1 MGGYLIP
8 NFLMFLAYGWRAKP
22 LSRVQKKEK
31 SRYNSVKRIEQMTKE
46 EESEKYGKLHA
57 NFLIGC

>member
-1 MGGYLIP
+1 
-8 NFLMFLAYGWRAKP
+8 MFLAYGRRAKP